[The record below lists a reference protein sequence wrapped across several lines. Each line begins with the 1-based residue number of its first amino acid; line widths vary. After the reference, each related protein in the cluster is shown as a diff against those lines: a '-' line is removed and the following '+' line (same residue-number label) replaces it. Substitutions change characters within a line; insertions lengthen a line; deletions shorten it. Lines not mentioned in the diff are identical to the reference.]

1 MKRRVVVTGVGV
13 VTGYGLGRKVFWDGV
28 VEGRSAVRAVDW
40 DGWDKAPVQVAA
52 IVEEKDKKI
61 LKDEWRSLHWAKLA
75 LRGAIEISGVS
86 RGAGLAGAI
95 GWPGHGE
102 KGEGNDPLHILAE
115 GMGLSG
121 DRVESLAACAASTQA
136 IAEAFWMIRDGE
148 ADEMVAGGA
157 DGRVHPG
164 GLLGYDRLGAL
175 ARGFRE
181 KPEEACQPFGLGR
194 SGFVVGEG
202 AGFLVLEEKGKAEA
216 RGAKILAEL
225 RGAAVGCDAWRAT
238 DPREDA
244 VEAVACVRASLK
256 DAGVSA
262 TEVDGVV
269 AHGTGTMANDRAEA
283 RMLGEVFGEKSP
295 WVIAPKSRIGHLSM
309 ACGAVESVLAV
320 ETIAEDFFPSTAG
333 KEWRP
338 DPDCSVRMVRGKGEK
353 GVKVV
358 LKPSFGF
365 GGQNGCLVFSRA

>member
-1 MKRRVVVTGVGV
+1 MSRRVVITGVGA
-13 VTGYGLGRKVFWDGV
+13 VTGYGVGRKVFWDGV
-28 VEGRSAVRAVDW
+28 VRGRSAVRAVDW

-52 IVEEKDKKI
+52 SVEEKDKGT
-61 LKDEWRSLHWAKLA
+61 LKDKWRSLHWARLA
-75 LRGAIEISGVS
+75 LREAMEMSGVG

-95 GWPGHGE
+95 GWPGPGE
-102 KGEGNDPLHILAE
+102 NGQGQDPLEILAREVGLE
-115 GMGLSG
+115 GE
-121 DRVESLAACAASTQA
+121 RVESLAACAASTQA
-136 IAEAFWMIRDGE
+136 IAEAFWMIREGE

-216 RGAKILAEL
+216 RGVRILAEL

-244 VEAVACVRASLK
+244 VEAVACVRASLT

-262 TEVDGVV
+262 VDVDGVV
-269 AHGTGTMANDRAEA
+269 AHGTGTGANDRAEA
-283 RMLGEVFGEKSP
+283 KMLREVFGERSP
-295 WVIAPKSRIGHLSM
+295 WVIAPKSRIGHVSM
-309 ACGAVESVLAV
+309 ACGAVESVLGV
-320 ETIAEDFFPSTAG
+320 ESIAENFFPSTTG
-333 KEWRP
+333 KDWRA
-338 DPDCSVRMVRGKGEK
+338 DPDCPVRMVMGMGES
-353 GVKVV
+353 GIRVV
-358 LKPSFGF
+358 IKPSFGF
-365 GGQNGCLVFSRA
+365 GGQNGCLVFSRV

>member
-1 MKRRVVVTGVGV
+1 VKRRVVVTGVGV
-13 VTGYGLGRKVFWDGV
+13 VTGYGLGRKIFWDGV

-40 DGWDKAPVQVAA
+40 AGWEKAPVQVAVC
-52 IVEEKDKKI
+52 VEEKDKKI
-61 LKDEWRSLHWAKLA
+61 LKDEWRSLHWARLA
-75 LRGAIEISGVS
+75 LREAMEMSGVG
-86 RGAGLAGAI
+86 RGVGLAGAI
-95 GWPGHGE
+95 GWQGPGENGQ
-102 KGEGNDPLHILAE
+102 GQDPLEILAKEVGLE
-115 GMGLSG
+115 GE
-121 DRVESLAACAASTQA
+121 RVESLAACAASTQA

-175 ARGFRE
+175 VRGFRE

-194 SGFVVGEG
+194 SGFVAGEG
-202 AGFLVLEEKGKAEA
+202 AGFLVLEEREKAEA
-216 RGAKILAEL
+216 RGAKIFAEL

-244 VEAVACVRASLK
+244 FEAVACVRASLT

-262 TEVDGVV
+262 ADVDGVV
-269 AHGTGTMANDRAEA
+269 AHGTGTVANDRAEA
-283 RMLGEVFGEKSP
+283 KMLGEVFGKRSP

-338 DPDCSVRMVRGKGEK
+338 DPDCPVRMVRGKGEK